1 METNWIILIIVLVCA
16 VALILYLIRRN
27 MKDKEDV
34 VKFMNDTEIETKDNS
49 KLKKENDN
57 SLDKNLDI

>member
-16 VALILYLIRRN
+16 SALVLYLIKRN

-34 VKFMNDTEIETKDNS
+34 VKFMNETDIEMEDDPQIKEKDDS
-49 KLKKENDN
+49 SLKLN
-57 SLDKNLDI
+57 

>member
-16 VALILYLIRRN
+16 SALVLYLIKRN

-34 VKFMNDTEIETKDNS
+34 VKFMNETDIEMEDDS
-49 KLKKENDN
+49 KLKEDDS
-57 SLDKNLDI
+57 SLK

>member
-16 VALILYLIRRN
+16 VALILYLIKRN

-34 VKFMNDTEIETKDNS
+34 VKFMNETEIETEDDP
-49 KLKKENDN
+49 KLKKQD
-57 SLDKNLDI
+57 DISQKLN

>member
-27 MKDKEDV
+27 MKDKDDV
-34 VKFMNDTEIETKDNS
+34 VKFMNESEIETEDNS
-49 KLKKENDN
+49 KLKKKNDN
-57 SLDKNLDI
+57 SLE

>member
-27 MKDKEDV
+27 MKDKDDI
-34 VKFMNDTEIETKDNS
+34 VKFMNESEIETEDNS
-49 KLKKENDN
+49 KLKKKNDN
-57 SLDKNLDI
+57 SLE

>member
-16 VALILYLIRRN
+16 VALILYLIKRN

-34 VKFMNDTEIETKDNS
+34 VKFMNETEIETKEDP
-49 KLKKENDN
+49 KLKEQD
-57 SLDKNLDI
+57 DISQKLN

>member
-16 VALILYLIRRN
+16 VALILYLIKRN

-34 VKFMNDTEIETKDNS
+34 VKFMNETEIETEDDQ
-49 KLKKENDN
+49 KLKEQD
-57 SLDKNLDI
+57 DISQKLN

>member
-57 SLDKNLDI
+57 SLD

>member
-27 MKDKEDV
+27 MKDKDDV
-34 VKFMNDTEIETKDNS
+34 VKFMNESEIETEDNS
-49 KLKKENDN
+49 KLKK
-57 SLDKNLDI
+57 KK